1 MKNMMSPAWRAFG
14 KVATLTLGL
23 GLLAV
28 STSCL
33 ATMRSAPTEPRLYDI
48 EDRLALVEMDIDEIS
63 ASATGK
69 EDLQV
74 HKSLN
79 PDLICE
85 DASDTPKCTPVH
97 EVSKKHTT
105 GTQSEPKL
113 IAPAKRRPAKARR
126 PICPL
131 FGL

>member
-1 MKNMMSPAWRAFG
+1 MMSPAWRAFG

-85 DASDTPKCTPVH
+85 DASDTPKCVPAI
-97 EVSKKHTT
+97 
-105 GTQSEPKL
+105 Q
-113 IAPAKRRPAKARR
+113 IAPADVTLQTITVRNAPIKRRTQRKPKK
-126 PICPL
+126 ICPL